1 MPIPPSY
8 SLRTILEP
16 LRERLCTLCYRI
28 VAAGLLLT
36 LIAPNIWAL
45 GPPQQLE
52 FRGQVLFPAGTVPPR
67 RWITVNLLAVGTPFY
82 SRTVAQRD
90 GRFRFKK
97 LDPGSYTLLIAIP
110 RVGVVTRSVE
120 ITPSFADA
128 KGRIEH
134 QFEFSAEQLELLLHP
149 ENRAT
154 VSVRELQI
162 SFGARRDFEK
172 AQARLRRK
180 DADGAIAHL
189 ESAVEQSPEFLEAIN
204 TLGIIY
210 YQRAE
215 YDQAERYFR
224 RALEINADAVEPLV
238 NLGGV
243 LLTQGKSKE
252 AVEVNQRAIEALPH
266 DALTA
271 AQLGFSYYLQGQY
284 GDSIMY
290 LDRAKELDPAH
301 FTSPQLTLA
310 QIFLRLQQAKE
321 AIEEL
326 DEFLKLRPDS
336 PDSSKAR
343 ELRQRALE
351 AIEKQADRQQNGE

>member
-1 MPIPPSY
+1 M
-8 SLRTILEP
+8 RP
-16 LRERLCTLCYRI
+16 LCFVI
-28 VAAGLLLT
+28 VGAGLVIPF
-36 LIAPNIWAL
+36 IAPNILAQ
-45 GPPQQLE
+45 GSPRQLE

-67 RWITVNLLAVGTPFY
+67 RWITVNLLAVGTPYY

-90 GRFRFKK
+90 GRFRFKH
-97 LDPGSYTLLIAIP
+97 LDSGSYTLLISIP
-110 RVGVVTRSVE
+110 RVGVVSRSVE

-128 KGRIEH
+128 KGRIER
-134 QFEFSAEQLELLLHP
+134 QFEFTADQLALLLHP

-180 DADGAIAHL
+180 DDGGAIQHL
-189 ESAVEQSPEFLEAIN
+189 ESAVERSPEFLEAIN

-210 YQRAE
+210 YQRRQ

-224 RALEINADAVEPLV
+224 RALEIDEDAVEPLV

-243 LLTQGKSKE
+243 LLTQGKGKE
-252 AVEVNQRAIEALPH
+252 AIVVNQRAIEALPH
-266 DALTA
+266 DALAA
-271 AQLGFSYYLQGQY
+271 AQLGFSYYLQGEY

-290 LDRAKELDPAH
+290 LDRTKELDPAH

-310 QIFLRLQQAKE
+310 QIFMRLQQAE
-321 AIEEL
+321 NAIEEI
-326 DEFLKLRPDS
+326 DEFLQLRPDS
-336 PDSSKAR
+336 PDSAKAR

-351 AIEKQADRQQNGE
+351 IIERQASSQKTGS